1 MMEKKEKK
9 GFWASLFSPK
19 PCKCACG
26 HSFRLPSDPPRET
39 AADGPCGTLREIRV
53 LGQGCAKCKRTFA
66 VVEKVVRESG
76 LDVQLT
82 KVEDIEEIM
91 RYNLLSTPAVA
102 ILTAGEDAPRVVVK
116 GKVPTEAEVRQLL
129 GL

>member
-1 MMEKKEKK
+1 MEKKEKK

-26 HSFRLPSDPPRET
+26 HSYRLASDPARET
-39 AADGPCGTLREIRV
+39 AAEGPRGTLREIRV
-53 LGQGCAKCKRTFA
+53 LGPGCAKCKRTFA

-102 ILTAGEDAPRVVVK
+102 IVTAEAEAPRVVVK

>member
-1 MMEKKEKK
+1 MEKKEKK

-19 PCKCACG
+19 PSKCACG
-26 HSFRLPSDPPRET
+26 HSYRLASTPPRET
-39 AADGPCGTLREIRV
+39 AAEGPCGNLREIRV
-53 LGQGCAKCKRTFA
+53 LGPGCAKCKRTFA

-102 ILTAGEDAPRVVVK
+102 IVTAEAEAPRVVVK

>member
-1 MMEKKEKK
+1 M
-9 GFWASLFSPK
+9 L
-19 PCKCACG
+19 
-26 HSFRLPSDPPRET
+26 
-39 AADGPCGTLREIRV
+39 GP
-53 LGQGCAKCKRTFA
+53 GCAKCKRTFA

-102 ILTAGEDAPRVVVK
+102 IVTAGAEAPRVVVK

>member
-1 MMEKKEKK
+1 MEKKEKK

-19 PCKCACG
+19 PSKCACG
-26 HSFRLPSDPPRET
+26 HSYRLASAPPRET
-39 AADGPCGTLREIRV
+39 ATEGPRGTLREIRV
-53 LGQGCAKCKRTFA
+53 LGPGCAKCKRTFA

-102 ILTAGEDAPRVVVK
+102 IVTAEAEAPRVVVK